1 MCYYEFGKEVM
12 HMKKFISVIL
22 ATVLLTFTFGL
33 YAQAID
39 RRIEIRIDGKAF
51 ESDIS
56 PRLIGD
62 TTYVPIYKFCS
73 AISTTKKSFDDST
86 KTARLT
92 VRDIDIYVTRGKSY
106 IVANG
111 RYICTGLENIII
123 DDTMFVPVRSI
134 AKAIGA
140 EVIWNG
146 SDYSVDIKD
155 TGKTIQSGDSFY
167 NENDLLWLSRII
179 YAESNTEPFDGKIA
193 VGNVVLN
200 RVRSNEFPSSVYGV
214 IFDTKYGTQFT
225 PVENGSI
232 YNTPSDECVIAA
244 KICLE
249 GYTVSN
255 SILYFMDAKTAS
267 NMWTANNRKFAFSI
281 GNHSFYY

>member
-1 MCYYEFGKEVM
+1 
-12 HMKKFISVIL
+12 MKKFISVVL
-22 ATVLLTFTFGL
+22 AAVLLTFTFGL
-33 YAQAID
+33 YAHAAD
-39 RRIEIRIDGKAF
+39 RKVEVRIDGKTL
-51 ESDIS
+51 ESAVS
-56 PRLIGD
+56 PRLIGN
-62 TTYVPIYKFCS
+62 TTYVPVYKFCS
-73 AISTTKKSFDDST
+73 AISTTKKSFDDNT

-92 VRDIDIYVTRGKSY
+92 IRSIDIYAARGKDY

-111 RYICTGLENIII
+111 RYICTGLENVII

-134 AKAIGA
+134 AKALGA
-140 EVIWNG
+140 EVVWNG

-155 TGKTIQSGDSFY
+155 TGNTIASGDSFY
-167 NENDLLWLSRII
+167 NETDLLWLSRII
-179 YAESNTEPFDGKIA
+179 YAESNTEPFRGKIA

-200 RVRSNEFPSSVYGV
+200 RVRSDEFPNSVYGV

-232 YNTPSDECVIAA
+232 YNTPSEDCVIAA

-249 GYTVSN
+249 GFTLSDSV
-255 SILYFMDAKTAS
+255 LYFMDAKAAS

-281 GNHSFYY
+281 GKHSFYY